1 MTTFVE
7 NLPKKIGKLKQLII
21 LKQFQI
27 SFILQQISRPSELTP
42 NLSRGNGFALRLLC
56 LNLSESQLFN

>member
-7 NLPKKIGKLKQLII
+7 NLCKKIGKLKQLII

-42 NLSRGNGFALRLLC
+42 NLRRDNGFAYGLLC
-56 LNLSESQLFN
+56 LNLSESQFFN

>member
-42 NLSRGNGFALRLLC
+42 NLSRGNGFA
-56 LNLSESQLFN
+56 